1 MKAYAGVG
9 SRNTPQNILDIMTK
23 TAIFLEKR
31 GYTLRSGGAKGADLA
46 FENGVKELKEIYYAK
61 DATEQSLII
70 AERYHPQWHRMG
82 TYAKKLHGRNSFQ
95 ILGKHLNDPV
105 DFVICWTPDGCEHHI
120 DRKITTG
127 GTGTAIS
134 IASNSKIKIY
144 NLYNEESINDLRT
157 LLRTL

>member
-31 GYTLRSGGAKGADLA
+31 GYTLRSGGAKGADTA
-46 FENGVKELKEIYYAK
+46 FENGVKKLKEIYYAN

-70 AERYHPQWHRMG
+70 AERYHSHWHRLG
-82 TYAKKLHGRNSFQ
+82 SYAKKLHGRNSFQ
-95 ILGKHLNDPV
+95 ILGKTLNSPV
-105 DFVICWTPDGCEHHI
+105 EFVICWTPDGCERHI

-134 IASNSKIKIY
+134 IASSSKIKVY
-144 NLYNEESINDLRT
+144 NLYNNESIDKLRALLKT
-157 LLRTL
+157 L